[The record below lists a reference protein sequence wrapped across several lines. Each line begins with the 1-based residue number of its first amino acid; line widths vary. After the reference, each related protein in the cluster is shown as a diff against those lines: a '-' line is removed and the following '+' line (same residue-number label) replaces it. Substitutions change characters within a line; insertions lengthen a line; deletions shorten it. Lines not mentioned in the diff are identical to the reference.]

1 MSQPEVRARVE
12 LLRVLGLA
20 FGLAVVVGAVVG
32 QGIMR
37 TPGIVA
43 GVFPDRTLIL
53 TFWLAGG
60 ALVAVSAFALVE
72 LATSIP
78 RAGGPYTFAGRAFGP
93 FPGYLCGPRRGTTPT
108 SQSLSIRM
116 PNALAHYLTWRGDRT
131 KQRIN
136 QWRLG

>member
-1 MSQPEVRARVE
+1 MSQPEVRTRAE

-43 GVFPDRTLIL
+43 GAIPDKTLIL

-93 FPGYLCGPRRGTTPT
+93 IAGTLVGWIDWLNGIVAIGEPRRLECLRIQATIGLKK
-108 SQSLSIRM
+108 QSSD
-116 PNALAHYLTWRGDRT
+116 RGHWAS
-131 KQRIN
+131 K
-136 QWRLG
+136 